1 MEIEPVYL
9 SSKSCALL
17 AQPTC
22 LKRRSFNFG
31 ARHSLFPVCGARFT
45 VPLMLGQWSAS
56 VCRQFGVV
64 PSDYGQP
71 WQTATKAIPRRFSV
85 QRNIPLCN
93 QLHLATCQPVGE
105 YSGGLKL
112 SFRLTRII
120 CKNYDLII
128 STFRNV
134 L

>member
-17 AQPTC
+17 AQPTRF
-22 LKRRSFNFG
+22 KRCSFNFG
-31 ARHSLFPVCGARFT
+31 AGHSLFPVCGARFT
-45 VPLMLGQWSAS
+45 VPLMLGQRSAS
-56 VCRQFGVV
+56 VCRQFGVF

-105 YSGGLKL
+105 YCGGLKL

-120 CKNYDLII
+120 CKNNDLII
-128 STFRNV
+128 STFGNV